1 MGVGQ
6 FRLFHYCVLRGD
18 FSSGSIAFTRLP
30 SQSSEC
36 FRPSFM
42 APGKADMP
50 KSIRVLA
57 VTRTNRHWLFRP
69 EVRGGRRPRDSDAR
83 EILAESELPDKGAS
97 A

>member
-1 MGVGQ
+1 MVAAQ
-6 FRLFHYCVLRGD
+6 FRLFHYCALRGD
-18 FSSGSIAFTRLP
+18 FSSGSMAFTRLP

-36 FRPSFM
+36 SRPSFI

-50 KSIRVLA
+50 KAIRVLA
-57 VTRTNRHWLFRP
+57 VTRTNRHWLFR
-69 EVRGGRRPRDSDAR
+69 EEIRGGRRPRDSDAR